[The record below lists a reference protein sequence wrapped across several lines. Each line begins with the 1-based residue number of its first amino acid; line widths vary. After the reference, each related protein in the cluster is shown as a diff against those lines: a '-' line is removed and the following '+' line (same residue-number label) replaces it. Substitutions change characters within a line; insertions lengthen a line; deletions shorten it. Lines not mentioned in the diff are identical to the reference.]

1 MTNREM
7 AYHLLVEECDIFQ
20 YNLER
25 QFGKNAGDH
34 RYDRTRAGW
43 DDKTKAAGE
52 AFDKARA
59 AYHQTYTI

>member
-1 MTNREM
+1 MDDREM
-7 AYHLLVEECDIFQ
+7 AYHVFKEEDDIFQ

-43 DDKTKAAGE
+43 DDKTKAAADARDAAFE
-52 AFDKARA
+52 AYQSAM
-59 AYHQTYTI
+59 